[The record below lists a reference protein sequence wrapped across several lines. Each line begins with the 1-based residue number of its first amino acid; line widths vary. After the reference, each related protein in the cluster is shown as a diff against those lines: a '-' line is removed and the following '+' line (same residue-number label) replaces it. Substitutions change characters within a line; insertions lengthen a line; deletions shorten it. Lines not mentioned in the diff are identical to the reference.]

1 MSLDQRA
8 GDILSRGWH
17 GEHLEPEEC
26 IYLLSFREK
35 SPVANLSVSLADR
48 LIHSQSGGVGRITA
62 SIDVSTGPC
71 PRACGFCR
79 WSESVCMERFSYMED
94 SDLSALCERA
104 GMYSDVTEIRLSAID
119 GTPAEDL
126 VHFVSVASSSA
137 RKGTVISIDFADLDL
152 DVCRDLR
159 KAGASVAYH
168 SCRIGEG
175 VDTDIKPE
183 RRMETVRNLC
193 DAGFRVVAGTE
204 PVGPEH
210 SAKEIVDC
218 FFSTL
223 GTDVKHAEINPREA
237 VPDTRLG
244 DRGTISSARLAQ
256 IRGVLTLASAWN
268 SQSAAGT
275 GLAEPYI
282 QGKNVAVAHYDMKD
296 WRAQTEAARRRL
308 FNAGFDRILRTD
320 GSAASLSIAYLRQTG
335 AL

>member
-1 MSLDQRA
+1 
-8 GDILSRGWH
+8 
-17 GEHLEPEEC
+17 
-26 IYLLSFREK
+26 
-35 SPVANLSVSLADR
+35 
-48 LIHSQSGGVGRITA
+48 
-62 SIDVSTGPC
+62 
-71 PRACGFCR
+71 
-79 WSESVCMERFSYMED
+79 MED

-168 SCRIGEG
+168 SYRIGEG

>member
-8 GDILSRGWH
+8 GDILSRGWN

-35 SPVANLSVSLADR
+35 TPVANLSVSLADR
-48 LIHSQSGGVGRITA
+48 LTHSQSGGVGRITA

-71 PRACGFCR
+71 PRECGFCR
-79 WSESVCMERFSYMED
+79 WSESVCMDRFSYIED

-104 GMYSDVTEIRLSAID
+104 GMFSDVTEIRLSAID
-119 GTPAEDL
+119 GTPTEDL
-126 VHFVSVASSSA
+126 EHFVSVASASS
-137 RKGTVISIDFADLDL
+137 RKGTSIAIDFGDLGPD
-152 DVCRDLR
+152 DCVSLR

-175 VDTDIKPE
+175 RDTDIKPAV
-183 RRMETVRNLC
+183 RMSTISNLC
-193 DAGFRVVAGTE
+193 DAGFRVAAGTE
-204 PVGPEH
+204 PIGPES

-223 GTDVKHAEINPREA
+223 GTGVRHAEVNPRES
-237 VPDTRLG
+237 VPGTRLG
-244 DRGTISSARLAQ
+244 DNGNISPARLAQ

-275 GLAEPYI
+275 GLAEPYVL
-282 QGKNVAVAHYDMKD
+282 GKNVAVAAYDMKD

-308 FNAGFDRILRTD
+308 FNAGFERILRTD
-320 GSAASLSIAYLRQTG
+320 GTAAPLTLSYLRQTG